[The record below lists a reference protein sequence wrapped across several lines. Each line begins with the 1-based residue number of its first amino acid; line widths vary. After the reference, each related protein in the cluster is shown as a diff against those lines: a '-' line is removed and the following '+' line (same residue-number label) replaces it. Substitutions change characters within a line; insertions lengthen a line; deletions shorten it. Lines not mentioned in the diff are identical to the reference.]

1 MRTARPYLGGAG
13 GGRGTAARGLGELD
27 AFVRAEI
34 ESNANLIKAAGI
46 APN

>member
-1 MRTARPYLGGAG
+1 MLLNPA
-13 GGRGTAARGLGELD
+13 EFD

>member
-1 MRTARPYLGGAG
+1 MPLKPA
-13 GGRGTAARGLGELD
+13 EFD

-34 ESNANLIKAAGI
+34 DSNATLIKAAGI